1 MQRLFNL
8 QLLHWGYNC
17 KTSTELSRG
26 NRTAMASLPFSIL
39 IFGGTGTI
47 GKHITGAILSAKA
60 SPGHSI
66 SIFTSESTASNP
78 DKQTLLFAWK
88 SQGLRI
94 ITGDINNTDDVTRAY
109 EGVDV
114 VVSCLGRNSLLAQT
128 DLIRLAENSASIEW
142 FFPSEYGTDIE
153 YDASSK
159 DEKPHQNKLKV
170 REFIRNDIHRVQCTY
185 LVTGPYIDMYLSLM
199 PGVEAIGGYDVG
211 SKKAVVVNSG
221 NDAVGF
227 TSMPD
232 VGKLVVAALRN
243 PEEAKGKALKVQS
256 FVTTPIEIV
265 REFEKQT
272 GAEWTTSY
280 TPIQELRDLEEQ
292 LWEKNNP
299 VATAA
304 TLRRIWAEGR
314 TLYEKTDNEKL
325 GLGLGDMETLSEV
338 VGRAIDAASKSE

>member
-1 MQRLFNL
+1 
-8 QLLHWGYNC
+8 
-17 KTSTELSRG
+17 
-26 NRTAMASLPFSIL
+26 MASLPFSIL
-39 IFGGTGTI
+39 IFGGTGAI
-47 GKHITGAILSAKA
+47 GKHITSAILSAKA
-60 SPGHSI
+60 SSGHSI

-78 DKQTLLFAWK
+78 DKQPLLSTWK

-94 ITGDINNTDDVTRAY
+94 ITGDISDADDVTRAY

-128 DLIRLAENSASIEW
+128 DLIKLAENSATVQW

-170 REFIRNDIHRVQCTY
+170 REFIRNEIHRVQCTY
-185 LVTGPYIDMYLSLM
+185 LVTGPYIDMYLSLV

-211 SKKAVVVNSG
+211 SRKAVVVNSG
-221 NDAVGF
+221 DDAVGF

-243 PEEAKGKALKVQS
+243 PSEAKGKALKVQS
-256 FVTTPIEIV
+256 FVTTPMEIV

-272 GAEWTTSY
+272 GVEWTTSY
-280 TPIQELRDLEEQ
+280 TPIQEVRDLEKQ
-292 LWEKNNP
+292 LWEKSSP
-299 VATAA
+299 LAALA

-314 TLYEKTDNEKL
+314 TLYEQTDNKKL
-325 GLGLGDMETLSEV
+325 GLGPGDMETLSDV
-338 VGRAIDAASKSE
+338 VGRAVGAASKL